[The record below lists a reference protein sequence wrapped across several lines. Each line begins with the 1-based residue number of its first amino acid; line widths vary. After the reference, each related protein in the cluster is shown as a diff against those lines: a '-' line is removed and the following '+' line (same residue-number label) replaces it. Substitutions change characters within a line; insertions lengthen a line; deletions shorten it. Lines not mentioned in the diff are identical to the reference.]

1 MKAFKCFQWL
11 VCKSENKEYEGGDL
25 ALCSSHTFS
34 IINCFIPDI
43 NECSTNRTCDL
54 VVSVCNNTLGSY
66 TCDCMTG
73 YYHANGRDKIC
84 TGKHCVVTAVVFV
97 YIPIV

>member
-1 MKAFKCFQWL
+1 MIIVLNHITDEQL
-11 VCKSENKEYEGGDL
+11 LLKSFWKRNL

-34 IINCFIPDI
+34 IINYFIPDV

-54 VVSVCNNTLGSY
+54 AVSVCNNTLGSY

-73 YYHANGRDKIC
+73 YHHGNGGDKIC
-84 TGKHCVVTAVVFV
+84 TGKHCVVTAVVFL